1 MLRVIIGLHLALEKA
16 IDDNPDYE
24 NLVANFFTPE
34 VRNKLANLK
43 YRKTVSEINTDGEEL
58 VQKCLAIRQEQVTA

>member
-1 MLRVIIGLHLALEKA
+1 
-16 IDDNPDYE
+16 
-24 NLVANFFTPE
+24 VANFFTPE

-58 VQKCLAIRQEQVTA
+58 IQKCLAIGQEQVTA